1 MGKKDN
7 RAQELEVI
15 NTAFFLEG
23 TLVELRKDKAKLD
36 ESKPTSP
43 RRPTKPILSIPDYD
57 PKSIPEAKEES
68 YPKIKNSDLN
78 LPATWQILDKTSSI
92 AFIVAGIAA
101 IASVGL
107 FFSLYF
113 GTPWPRAVGAIA
125 IAIISFGI
133 FYFTSSK
140 ADDIKKPIE
149 EKYRNST
156 TYKEVCRKID
166 AENEGRRAT
175 VKAKRNEKKREIEEE
190 ARRRFAR
197 DTEEYEQKL
206 LPTFE
211 QKLAYYNEE
220 ALPEYQAEQTALQ
233 EAIDAAEAA
242 LQEVYDRN
250 ILPGKYRNLAAV
262 TFLAAF
268 MGTSQYDLKFSIE
281 RYDKD
286 IDHLLAKKNGRIQ
299 EAQAA
304 ILSQILQESQ
314 YSNYLNEQTQD
325 ILADSND
332 VLRETRNWTAANT
345 AMHAYDILQRKK
357 RERKA
362 KKRR

>member
-23 TLVELRKDKAKLD
+23 TLVELRKDKQQLD
-36 ESKPTSP
+36 DSKPIKPSSP
-43 RRPTKPILSIPDYD
+43 IRPTLRVPDAPKEDYPNIPTPDV
-57 PKSIPEAKEES
+57 PFPSVW
-68 YPKIKNSDLN
+68 KIAAIGS
-78 LPATWQILDKTSSI
+78 
-92 AFIVAGIAA
+92 A
-101 IASVGL
+101 IASVVVALLCSRSGNFTMIVPAL
-107 FFSLYF
+107 IALVAIFAGPIVCYCI
-113 GTPWPRAVGAIA
+113 GNNIRA
-125 IAIISFGI
+125 
-133 FYFTSSK
+133 
-140 ADDIKKPIE
+140 
-149 EKYRNST
+149 EKINRL
-156 TYKEVCRKID
+156 V
-166 AENEGRRAT
+166 
-175 VKAKRNEKKREIEEE
+175 E
-190 ARRRFAR
+190 ARANSSEYKAQCQQIDQRNAMRQKQAEEQARKQFALA
-197 DTEEYEQKL
+197 TQEYERKL
-206 LPTFE
+206 LPKFE
-211 QKLAYYNEE
+211 EQAELYKTEI
-220 ALPEYQAEQTALQ
+220 LPEYQAEQTALQ

-286 IDHLLAKKNGRIQ
+286 IDHLLAKANGAEQ
-299 EAQAA
+299 EAQRA
-304 ILSQILQESQ
+304 LLGQILQEQQ

-345 AMHAYDILQRKK
+345 AMHAYDIQQRKK
-357 RERKA
+357 REKEA
-362 KKRR
+362 KKRH

>member
-23 TLVELRKDKAKLD
+23 TLVELRKDKQQLD
-36 ESKPTSP
+36 DDKPMKPSSPIKPTLRIP
-43 RRPTKPILSIPDYD
+43 EVPKENYPSIPTPDV
-57 PKSIPEAKEES
+57 PFPSAWKM
-68 YPKIKNSDLN
+68 
-78 LPATWQILDKTSSI
+78 
-92 AFIVAGIAA
+92 AA
-101 IASVGL
+101 IGSALASV
-107 FFSLYF
+107 
-113 GTPWPRAVGAIA
+113 AVALLCSRSGNFMMVVPALIALVAIFA
-125 IAIISFGI
+125 G
-133 FYFTSSK
+133 
-140 ADDIKKPIE
+140 PIVC
-149 EKYRNST
+149 YCIGNNIRT
-156 TYKEVCRKID
+156 KEINRLI
-166 AENEGRRAT
+166 
-175 VKAKRNEKKREIEEE
+175 E
-190 ARRRFAR
+190 ARANSSEYKAQCQQIDQHNALRQKQAEEQAREQFALA
-197 DTEEYEQKL
+197 TQEYEQKL
-206 LPTFE
+206 LPEFKERAELYKAET
-211 QKLAYYNEE
+211 
-220 ALPEYQAEQTALQ
+220 LPEYQAEQTALQ

-314 YSNYLNEQTQD
+314 YSNYLSEQTQG

-345 AMHAYDILQRKK
+345 AMHAYDIQQRKK
-357 RERKA
+357 KEKEA